1 MIEHK
6 IPTTAELKAYHHAL
20 AFTIAR
26 LANQDLIHDIKV
38 AINSALNNGTSLAD
52 FTKQLT
58 PYLIK
63 QGWISD
69 NKQLARRLAIIYDT
83 NLSTAYAQGRW
94 QKIQDTKQLLP
105 YLQYMSSTAKHK
117 RDEHTAYY
125 GLIRHVDDPIWRS
138 IFPPNGFG
146 CKCWVKQ
153 LTAQEAQDLGISDDD
168 TVAKLPK
175 PEFDTNHDRLTALLR
190 LASDRHGSVFTSQ
203 IALDLKAE
211 MVDYA
216 TKQGMKVVDFAG
228 IVARKSE
235 VERLSVEPVK
245 AGQKP
250 KTPRYAEGEVADLW
264 QQYFN
269 VQLVRYDDRYH
280 KASPTGSPPDFAK
293 KDHQLPVKEWLTL
306 DMMYTIENGS
316 NIEAYLHSLTK
327 SDIAWQKQKDNILAH
342 IAKSDIVPLD
352 LRHFDAQRLVK
363 MIAFVLSLPQE
374 QRQKIVIIGG

>member
-52 FTKQLT
+52 FTKQLR

-175 PEFDTNHDRLTALLR
+175 PEFDTNHDRLTSLLR
-190 LASDRHGSVFTSQ
+190 LASDRHGSAFGERLKASLDEFM
-203 IALDLKAE
+203 LDLVFEPNFTKDIKTVVGNEFATRFTVLQQLIKA
-211 MVDYA
+211 
-216 TKQGMKVVDFAG
+216 
-228 IVARKSE
+228 
-235 VERLSVEPVK
+235 
-245 AGQKP
+245 
-250 KTPRYAEGEVADLW
+250 
-264 QQYFN
+264 
-269 VQLVRYDDRYH
+269 
-280 KASPTGSPPDFAK
+280 
-293 KDHQLPVKEWLTL
+293 
-306 DMMYTIENGS
+306 ENGS
-316 NIEAYLHSLTK
+316 RENSMDLRKKYAKGENYAVATISPSIQELLGTSTTIVWLSDDTIIKMLAHHPELHDELLQLFKDTQMILK
-327 SDIAWQKQKDNILAH
+327 NALKVVQKDDLNVIYFSVQDNNY
-342 IAKSDIVPLD
+342 IATIKATRDKSELYLTTIYKIDNNRFQKEMD
-352 LRHFDAQRLVK
+352 KVK
-363 MIAFVLSLPQE
+363 D
-374 QRQKIVIIGG
+374 R

>member
-175 PEFDTNHDRLTALLR
+175 PEFDTNHDRLTSLLR
-190 LASDRHGSVFTSQ
+190 LASDRHGSAFGERLKASLDEFM
-203 IALDLKAE
+203 LDLVFEPNFTKDIKTVVGNEFATRFTVLQQLIKA
-211 MVDYA
+211 
-216 TKQGMKVVDFAG
+216 
-228 IVARKSE
+228 
-235 VERLSVEPVK
+235 
-245 AGQKP
+245 
-250 KTPRYAEGEVADLW
+250 
-264 QQYFN
+264 
-269 VQLVRYDDRYH
+269 
-280 KASPTGSPPDFAK
+280 
-293 KDHQLPVKEWLTL
+293 
-306 DMMYTIENGS
+306 ENGS
-316 NIEAYLHSLTK
+316 RENSMDLRKKYAKGENYAVATISPSIQELLGTSTTIVWLSDDTIIKMLAHHPELHDELLQLFKDTQMILK
-327 SDIAWQKQKDNILAH
+327 NALKVVQKDDLNVIYFSVQDNNY
-342 IAKSDIVPLD
+342 IATIKATRDKSELYLTTIYKIDNNRFQKEMD
-352 LRHFDAQRLVK
+352 KVK
-363 MIAFVLSLPQE
+363 D
-374 QRQKIVIIGG
+374 R